1 MADQAAMLKA
11 FLLGAPIEAIAALI
25 GEDAEAAIR
34 RELRRL
40 AAEEADQKAEPTWSG
55 PKRRGAAAARHAT
68 RKRVQKTAK
77 QAEAAPAAGSGD
89 GSATFCDLLRTTIE
103 SLGRATAQQIEA
115 ELEASGVPLKAGKV
129 SSYLSYLRKRGDVV
143 REGEQWRLA

>member
-40 AAEEADQKAEPTWSG
+40 AAEEDDHKAQTCAPKPKSNGGIAAG
-55 PKRRGAAAARHAT
+55 PAAR
-68 RKRVQKTAK
+68 KRIQKTPKPAK
-77 QAEAAPAAGSGD
+77 TRAASGEGD
-89 GSATFCDLLRTTIE
+89 GAATFCDLLRTTLA
-103 SLGRATAQQIEA
+103 SLGRATAQQIEN
-115 ELEASGVPLKAGKV
+115 ELRVSGVPLKAGKV
-129 SSYLSYLRKRGDVV
+129 CSYLSYLRKKGDVLK
-143 REGEQWRLA
+143 EGDQWRLA

>member
-1 MADQAAMLKA
+1 MADQATILQA
-11 FLLGAPIEAIAALI
+11 FLLGAPIEAISVLT

-40 AAEEADQKAEPTWSG
+40 AAEETEQKTEPAG
-55 PKRRGAAAARHAT
+55 AKPKRIQKT
-68 RKRVQKTAK
+68 RKPAQ
-77 QAEAAPAAGSGD
+77 AAPAAGSGD

-103 SLGRATAQQIEA
+103 SLGRATVQQIEA

-129 SSYLSYLRKRGDVV
+129 SSYLSYLRKRGDVLK
-143 REGEQWRLA
+143 EGEQWRLA